1 VIGGDACTVAQQ
13 SYTAVHRQQL
23 LNVTHWT
30 NFVPKPARRNCETQR
45 EAPSSSHSSNVARLA
60 IYDTRK

>member
-23 LNVTHWT
+23 LNGIGLTLCRNPRVDTAKPRGRHLPVVTVVT
-30 NFVPKPARRNCETQR
+30 
-45 EAPSSSHSSNVARLA
+45 SH
-60 IYDTRK
+60 D